1 MYKEEDKNLI
11 DTLCIKSIENI
22 LFHFFDFGEIK
33 NYSKMIKI
41 FMEYFVGT
49 F

>member
-22 LFHFFDFGEIK
+22 LD
-33 NYSKMIKI
+33 
-41 FMEYFVGT
+41 YFVGT